1 MLCNQKALLGYKGA
15 CTETQPK
22 IRVWQSA
29 NSPTLSCQKGMLSAK
44 GPNTVKRRNIFKTE
58 LKFHKQP
65 IEVSEA

>member
-1 MLCNQKALLGYKGA
+1 MLCNQRALLGYKGA
-15 CTETQPK
+15 CTETQLK

-29 NSPTLSCQKGMLSAK
+29 NSPTLSCQKGMLGAK
-44 GPNTVKRRNIFKTE
+44 GPDIVQRRNFFNTE